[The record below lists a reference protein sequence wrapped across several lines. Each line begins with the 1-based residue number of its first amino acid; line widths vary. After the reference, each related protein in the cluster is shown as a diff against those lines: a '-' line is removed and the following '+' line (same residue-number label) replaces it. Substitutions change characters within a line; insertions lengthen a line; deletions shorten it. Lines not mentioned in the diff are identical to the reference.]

1 MVKEKFSNYLSGFL
15 DNSSNSNT
23 SRSFLNS
30 PNNNLYNSI
39 YCPALVSNSNG
50 FIRKKDFN
58 FTDDTVPIDSYYKNG
73 FDGNAS
79 SENVCMNE
87 CRKNKY
93 CGSYKFDSGKSTGNC
108 SLYNNLPNSYSSQ
121 YGTSIGYKVNKAY
134 DFNKLNNNQKNNI
147 WKKCGS
153 QWLAKKYKISGNNI
167 DKCITPQ
174 LSGNKLNG
182 YDTNAE
188 CLWDTLSS
196 QNDNLK
202 KTVYK
207 KNYIED
213 ASLSKSVPNPDID
226 DSIKNFYSK
235 VNNNVVFSNLNNKE
249 IIDNRDNDVT
259 FESSLIN
266 NVNSYYDINSVPE
279 GVSNNSELNKQI
291 KERVGLQESFQ
302 NNIDSNNNNY
312 KYILYFIIIIVLIFL
327 LFNLF

>member
-1 MVKEKFSNYLSGFL
+1 
-15 DNSSNSNT
+15 
-23 SRSFLNS
+23 
-30 PNNNLYNSI
+30 
-39 YCPALVSNSNG
+39 
-50 FIRKKDFN
+50 
-58 FTDDTVPIDSYYKNG
+58 
-73 FDGNAS
+73 
-79 SENVCMNE
+79 
-87 CRKNKY
+87 
-93 CGSYKFDSGKSTGNC
+93 
-108 SLYNNLPNSYSSQ
+108 
-121 YGTSIGYKVNKAY
+121 SIGYKVNKAY